1 MTLNSEL
8 KQYLAKNFP
17 GLQLTQP
24 LFYKKIPGLRFDLQD
39 EKLEAG
45 SNNNL
50 QEYLAEVNRRINIIY
65 NEVINANDDILIFYN
80 CYTWK
85 RRKIRK
91 SNYIIKQLLNPLPP
105 HQFKRTNTPPNNDKY
120 FKGDRS
126 CQLIIKDKASNINF
140 KNIFKAISHTD
151 FYFRPVIEGEVYII
165 NETTNIII
173 LMYDDRGCD
182 VISNDI
188 PILRSY
194 YNKLSDL
201 VLEYDRE
208 QIIKTLSL
216 DNVNPPH

>member
-1 MTLNSEL
+1 MTLNTEL
-8 KQYLAKNFP
+8 QQYLAENFK

-24 LFYKKIPGLRFDLQD
+24 LFYQNIPGLRFDLQD

-45 SNNNL
+45 RDNKL
-50 QEYLAEVNRRINIIY
+50 QEYLADVNRRISLIY
-65 NEVINANDDILIFYN
+65 NEVIDTDDDILIFYN

-85 RRKIRK
+85 KRKIRK
-91 SNYIIKQLLNPLPP
+91 SNYLIKQLSKTLPD

-140 KNIFKAISHTD
+140 KNIFEAISHTD
-151 FYFRPVIEGEVYII
+151 FYFKPVIEGEVYII
-165 NETTNIII
+165 NKSKNTIM

-188 PILRSY
+188 PLLQSY

-201 VLEYDRE
+201 ILEYDRK
-208 QIIKTLSL
+208 QIIETLSIRE
-216 DNVNPPH
+216 